1 MGTKNHPWNQ
11 HRGCFLL
18 TLLVG
23 ARAFIL
29 PSQQCRSLSLPIQLA
44 TAHRQLALR
53 PLDQR
58 KTNDED
64 DPPSSVGSA
73 EPTRSRSLLSRFTN
87 PQIDDPGLILT
98 DGLVVQVIAPTLQIA
113 ARLALGVPAP
123 TWLQSTD
130 PSLLFNN
137 RPGALLAPTLLHGA
151 ALDLV
156 WLVGAL
162 AARAYERPAI
172 SPIKRPRPAGDGDG
186 TATKYDW
193 DYSRVYQALI
203 RAGAAATGLWIF
215 ATQVDVYM
223 DMGDYVQWGDS
234 MASDA
239 RLVVAATEGIADF
252 IFEAITITFW
262 RLYLAY
268 QTERM
273 DS

>member
-137 RPGALLAPTLLHGA
+137 RPGGLLAPTLLHGA

-162 AARAYERPAI
+162 AI
-172 SPIKRPRPAGDGDG
+172 SPVKRRRPTRDGDG

-193 DYSRVYQALI
+193 DYTRVYQALF
-203 RAGAAATGLWIF
+203 RAGASATGLWIF

-273 DS
+273 DSQ